1 MDEDRADRDEDG
13 EGSDAESEVEDE
25 EGFDARLEDDLAVSF
40 FDLTLLPAGQEKSL
54 IRSVFGFSEP

>member
-1 MDEDRADRDEDG
+1 MNLNSAQVRKEDSFSRPSKMDEDKADRDENG

-40 FDLTLLPAGQEKSL
+40 LF
-54 IRSVFGFSEP
+54 